1 MRAQVISGRI
11 RVGFTSRTG
20 SNAHFLSADAG
31 IMPRMDDTPVDQI
44 LTELEAADAA
54 DAPDL
59 ADSIA
64 EALAHDLD
72 ADPEETDP
80 APPA

>member
-1 MRAQVISGRI
+1 M
-11 RVGFTSRTG
+11 RVGLTSRTG

-31 IMPRMDDTPVDQI
+31 IMPRMDDTPVDSTI
-44 LTELEAADAA
+44 SELAAADAA

-59 ADSIA
+59 ADAVA
-64 EALAHDLD
+64 ESLSAALDGET
-72 ADPEETDP
+72 EEEHP